1 MWAHSF
7 IPLYIQG
14 EKSVPTLF
22 VPYIQEE
29 KSMPTQRK
37 TKSVVLARSVHK
49 LLHSHYHCQDLNFH
63 SLCLSKVSFSQP
75 SWSHRHLENGS
86 VVQLVIACVCPTIAF
101 DFRSSSTPPPPQ
113 PPPPPPPPPKH
124 THKITC
130 LSLGHGRSSFSSLVL
145 VVTG

>member
-37 TKSVVLARSVHK
+37 TKSVVLARPVHK

-86 VVQLVIACVCPTIAF
+86 VVQLVIACVCPTTAF
-101 DFRSSSTPPPPQ
+101 DFRSFQILYRLERIWAHQNNSAAFRVLSPFST
-113 PPPPPPPPPKH
+113 
-124 THKITC
+124 TA
-130 LSLGHGRSSFSSLVL
+130 L
-145 VVTG
+145 